1 MNCHFKCKSSCYV
14 GGVYGSTDNRVALQ
28 QKKKGGRIGY
38 VLSRI
43 FIPYAKL
50 KRYYPVLEK
59 HRWLMP
65 LMQIRRWFML
75 LNPDVAKMAK
85 REMAIN
91 GNLAKTKTDEMNSFL
106 DDIGL
111 K

>member
-1 MNCHFKCKSSCYV
+1 
-14 GGVYGSTDNRVALQ
+14 
-28 QKKKGGRIGY
+28 
-38 VLSRI
+38 
-43 FIPYAKL
+43 
-50 KRYYPVLEK
+50 
-59 HRWLMP
+59 MP